1 MTSFTHTLLLFYNL
15 LFSFNVQ
22 IFFILL
28 VSTSSTTSNW
38 SKSTHIRT
46 GISGAISIDPP
57 EQGIQEFSMTI
68 KNATGIYYRTNI
80 LRIYPRYH
88 IRNLLPRKI
97 IFRQSFGKYSKR
109 RERASRNESTV
120 DWHFYEFPLLQ
131 TCFIVFVTFSS
142 ILKHPNKSFLTHINI
157 FDIFYHTS
165 ITVFII
171 ILFFV

>member
-109 RERASRNESTV
+109 RRACISYMESTV
-120 DWHFYEFPLLQ
+120 V
-131 TCFIVFVTFSS
+131 IVRV
-142 ILKHPNKSFLTHINI
+142 
-157 FDIFYHTS
+157 IFYWLDS
-165 ITVFII
+165 
-171 ILFFV
+171 FFECLLWSCSFETRSKSVY